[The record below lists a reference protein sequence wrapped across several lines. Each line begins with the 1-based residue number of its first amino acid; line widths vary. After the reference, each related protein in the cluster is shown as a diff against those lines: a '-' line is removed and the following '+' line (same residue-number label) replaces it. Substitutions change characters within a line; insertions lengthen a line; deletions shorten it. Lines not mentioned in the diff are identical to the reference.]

1 MPAIP
6 EKSKILIRLW
16 EYEKF
21 ADKAIYK
28 GHFVD
33 ANSVHWLDPTHNVFG
48 LGLTTQHTYPGWGRK
63 RRPERKV
70 LLMNC
75 NKKRNPEFSKG
86 KKDMNE
92 INWIW
97 SLFQCLEECEE
108 LYYQWVKNLEIVIS
122 FCISIKLPT
131 FSMLDGRSKTWFE
144 F

>member
-1 MPAIP
+1 MILYNYHILIISWKHKNFHDNLCLHNTCSCQQ
-6 EKSKILIRLW
+6 KSNVLIRLW
-16 EYEKF
+16 ECEIF
-21 ADKAIYK
+21 ADNAIYK
-28 GHFVD
+28 RHFVD

-48 LGLTTQHTYPGWGRK
+48 LGLTTYISWMRK
-63 RRPERKV
+63 KKGPERKV

-108 LYYQWVKNLEIVIS
+108 LYY
-122 FCISIKLPT
+122 
-131 FSMLDGRSKTWFE
+131 
-144 F
+144 